1 MWLVCS
7 PDNGPCAEMGVDI
20 KRRYKPAVTKNT
32 NRRTPV
38 PNVLSSQT
46 KRILSEVTFE
56 VLYLWGVMTR
66 IRGAARREKNPTR
79 QLQKKFVRATRRA
92 YGCMRVNFPQYDVEV
107 RCGLLPNAFGVGT
120 HD

>member
-32 NRRTPV
+32 NRRTLV
-38 PNVLSSQT
+38 PKVLSSQT

-66 IRGAARREKNPTR
+66 IRGAARREKNNPAVTKSVQKV
-79 QLQKKFVRATRRA
+79 QLQKNVRATRRA
-92 YGCMRVNFPQYDVEV
+92 YG
-107 RCGLLPNAFGVGT
+107 
-120 HD
+120 